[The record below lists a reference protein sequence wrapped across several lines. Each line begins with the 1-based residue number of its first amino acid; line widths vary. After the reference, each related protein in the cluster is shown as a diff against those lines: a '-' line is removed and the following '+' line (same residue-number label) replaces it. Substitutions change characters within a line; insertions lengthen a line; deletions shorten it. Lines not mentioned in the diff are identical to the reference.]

1 MKLDETLARAGFL
14 PLGGSGAT
22 LPAPQVG
29 RSVDGATASLLPAP
43 QVGRSVDGATASLY
57 RGLMKF
63 WVRLY
68 APAPRRLSPLV

>member
-14 PLGGSGAT
+14 SFDGSGAA
-22 LPAPQVG
+22 LPATRVG
-29 RSVDGATASLLPAP
+29 RSA
-43 QVGRSVDGATASLY
+43 RSAIASLY

-68 APAPRRLSPLV
+68 APVPRRLRPMI